1 MQATNEDENT
11 QIASSEQRP
20 NMQGTEA
27 ERADGDVGNGGWGG
41 EGVLLANGAPVD
53 GGDGDLGKNEG
64 GGGRDSGRR
73 DDKGGGAQRKG
84 SRGLGVKF
92 VAGSDVSNSPKV
104 GRIDVSNSPKIG
116 RLDISNSPKVGRLLK
131 PPPVNRKNSLK
142 LINKMNAAVLQAAA
156 DLLAAR
162 RLQ

>member
-1 MQATNEDENT
+1 VQATNEDAKT
-11 QIASSEQRP
+11 HIASSEQRQ
-20 NMQGTEA
+20 NTQGAEA
-27 ERADGDVGNGGWGG
+27 GRADGNVGNGGWGG
-41 EGVLLANGAPVD
+41 EGVLLANGASVD

-64 GGGRDSGRR
+64 GGGRDSGQR
-73 DDKGGGAQRKG
+73 DNKGAGAQRKG

-104 GRIDVSNSPKIG
+104 GRIDVSNSPK
-116 RLDISNSPKVGRLLK
+116 VARLLK
-131 PPPVNRKNSLK
+131 PPPFNRKNSLK